1 MEKQVWDR
9 KRVTRSE
16 GKTSVGQKTRDK
28 ESGGNKCG
36 TDRVENTTR
45 SHGNPGVGQNYGNS
59 GLGQTG

>member
-1 MEKQVWDR
+1 M
-9 KRVTRSE
+9 TRSE